1 MNVMITDSK
10 DFRSGFAMHGMLI
23 NVALGSLILIGAGT
37 FGLTN
42 GRKVAA
48 MASYPALS
56 SQDQNATRR
65 IAQDLRRACSIES
78 AATDRMV
85 LRSRDAA
92 GTELVSYSYN
102 PAQRTLTRED
112 GHSSETVLSELDNF
126 SFSLFQRPAA
136 HATFG
141 TFAPATAA
149 NAGMVGCHWTCSR
162 QLAGTKLDSEHV
174 EMAPVVL
181 RNHR

>member
-1 MNVMITDSK
+1 MTTDGK
-10 DFRSGFAMHGMLI
+10 DSRAGFATTGMLL
-23 NVALGSLILIGAGT
+23 NVALGCLILIGAGA

-56 SQDQNATRR
+56 SQDQSATSR
-65 IAQDLRRACSIES
+65 ISQDLRQACSIES
-78 AATDRMV
+78 AASDRMV

-92 GTELVSYSYN
+92 GTELVSYAYN

-112 GHSSETVLSELDNF
+112 GHSTETLLTDLDNF
-126 SFSLFQRPAA
+126 SFSLFQRPSA

-141 TFAPATAA
+141 TFAPASAA
-149 NAGMVGCHWTCSR
+149 NASLVGCHWTCSR
-162 QLAGTKLDSEHV
+162 KLAGTKLDSEHV